1 MVNCIVDADTRLL
14 LIIQYNQNK
23 MSVVSFE
30 FYFGAALTSINI
42 PYGVMSGFTMMD
54 DPTKSSGIKLEYPSR
69 TVSKYICTALHM
81 IGLFGFVYGV

>member
-1 MVNCIVDADTRLL
+1 MVNCIVDADTGLL

-42 PYGVMSGFTMMD
+42 PYGVMSGFNND
-54 DPTKSSGIKLEYPSR
+54 G
-69 TVSKYICTALHM
+69 
-81 IGLFGFVYGV
+81 